1 MFTFSGQVRGRVA
14 HAVLGRLTTASY
26 SVVGFVA
33 LSVRVSA
40 V

>member
-1 MFTFSGQVRGRVA
+1 MHGRVA
-14 HAVLGRLTTASY
+14 HAVLGRLTTACR